1 MRDYIAQLQQRG
13 EVIVVETPVDPK
25 FELAAVTQLLQ
36 EKSDKVMLFRNV
48 IGANMPVVSNI
59 YGSRRRLCEMIGAT
73 DGNFCRRWTELYPG
87 KQGDAHST
95 TNKATEK
102 KAAAERAKADAHH
115 PRVSGTLSDLP
126 QITYFEKDGGPYIT
140 SALYLARNPQNN
152 IANLSFHRSQIIGN
166 DELRVRLGSAHDL
179 TQYQKLAEKN
189 GDALPAV
196 LLIGTAPEIF
206 IAACASLPIDE
217 DELSAAAAI
226 CGKPIV
232 MQKCRSID
240 LEFPA
245 DTEVVVEGRFLPN
258 VQRPEGPFGEFMGY
272 YVPMGNNA
280 VFEVLDVHWREDA
293 TFHSLN
299 CGSPEDMH
307 ALDFAIATR
316 IYRNLV
322 DKVPGVINVA
332 CYPNLM
338 NTVVQIR
345 KQYDGHARHVL
356 LAAFGAHLDYSK
368 SCMVV
373 DEDVDINNLNDVFW
387 AYLTRGRADTRA
399 FILNDIPGF
408 YRDPHKDHWGRL
420 AIDATKPWGR
430 EQEFERKRI
439 PGADTLD
446 LSKYVD
452 LD

>member
-1 MRDYIAQLQQRG
+1 MRDYIGKLQQRG
-13 EVIVVETPVDPK
+13 EVIVVNTPVDPK
-25 FELAAVTQLLQ
+25 FELAAVTQRLQ
-36 EKSDKVMLFRNV
+36 QKSDKVILFRNV
-48 IGANMPVVSNI
+48 IGAHMPVVSNI
-59 YGSRRRLCEMIGAT
+59 YGSRRRLCEMIGAA

-87 KQGDAHST
+87 NQSGTSVTSEQARV
-95 TNKATEK
+95 NKEY
-102 KAAAERAKADAHH
+102 
-115 PRVSGTLSDLP
+115 PRVSGKLSDLP
-126 QITYFEKDGGPYIT
+126 QITYYEKDGGPYIT
-140 SALYLARNPQNN
+140 SALYLARNPVNQ
-152 IANLSFHRSQIIGN
+152 IANLSFHRSQIISDN
-166 DELRVRLGSAHDL
+166 ELRVRLGSTHDL
-179 TQYQKLAEKN
+179 TQYQKAAEKN

-196 LLIGTAPEIF
+196 LLIGTEPEIF

-217 DELSAAAAI
+217 DELTAAAMI
-226 CGKPIV
+226 SGKPV
-232 MQKCRSID
+232 AMQKCRTID

-272 YVPMGNNA
+272 YVPVGNNA

-293 TFHSLN
+293 LFHSLN

-307 ALDFAIATR
+307 PLDFAIATR

-338 NTVVQIR
+338 NTVVQIQQR
-345 KQYDGHARHVL
+345 YDGHARHVL
-356 LAAFGAHLDYSK
+356 LATFGAHLDYSK
-368 SCMVV
+368 SCIVV
-373 DEDVDINNLNDVFW
+373 DEDVDIHDLNDVFW

-420 AIDATKPWGR
+420 AIDATKPFGR

-446 LSKYVD
+446 LSKYVGG
-452 LD
+452 LGSGSLGSE